1 MKEAPLVV
9 VVTLNWNGAVFLQEC
24 VDSILKSDYPN
35 FRVIVVDNSSTDSSL
50 ELLDDLYGS
59 NPSLTLI
66 KNLKNLGY
74 SKGMNVGLVKGFEMM
89 HADYCLVMN
98 NDTCL
103 DPHAMTALVE
113 VADRDDK
120 TAFVTGKVYYYDA
133 PDIFQTVGKKAHPV
147 LINGGHIGRGE
158 KDRGQYD
165 EDDDLDFCD
174 DIFWLVSRKLYEE
187 TGGYDPEFFLQ
198 AEDFD
203 WQLRAKNAG
212 FKIMFSHRAK
222 LWHKESMTIGKQS
235 SQKAYYDARNPMVAV
250 MKNCPPETSSA
261 YLREKI
267 WKMILPAVFNKAVK
281 GKFDIACAMLG
292 GVWSALKWKF
302 EHYR

>member
-1 MKEAPLVV
+1 MAAEPSVLV
-9 VVTLNWNGAVFLQEC
+9 LILSYNGKALLE
-24 VDSILKSDYPN
+24 DSVGSYQACDYPN
-35 FRVIVVDNSSTDSSL
+35 FRVAVIDN
-50 ELLDDLYGS
+50 GS
-59 NPSLTLI
+59 GDGTYSYLRQRFPQVLVIRTER
-66 KNLKNLGY
+66 NLGY
-74 SKGMNVGLVKGFEMM
+74 SGGMNLGLAYAFDE
-89 HADYCLVMN
+89 HDFDYVLISN
-98 NDTCL
+98 NDVKA
-103 DPHAMTALVE
+103 DPRIISALVNTAKAGGG
-113 VADRDDK
+113 V
-120 TAFVTGKVYYYDA
+120 AFVTGKVYYSEQ
-133 PDIFQTVGKKAHPV
+133 PDTFQTVGKHYHPI

-158 KDRGQYD
+158 KDQGQYD
-165 EDDDLDFCD
+165 ADRELAFCD
-174 DIFWLVSRKLYEE
+174 DIFWLVSKKVYEA
-187 TGGYDPEFFLQ
+187 TGGYDPEFILQ